1 MNRRFFAKTVTLSA
15 IGFGFTGFRNKQ
27 QFTVDEL
34 LGRAEPVL
42 FGEAFL
48 LRKEAATAFLLMQAA
63 AAEAGFSIY
72 SESSYRSYQRQ
83 EEIWTGK
90 YDRFTGEGLDPLE
103 AIKKI
108 IEYSTIPGTSRHH
121 WGTEVDIIDENKER
135 PEDPLL
141 EEHFEKGGVYGD
153 LKAWLDE
160 NRETYGFYE
169 VYNNVPVRHG
179 FHYEP
184 WHLSY
189 KAISQP
195 MLKEFLEL
203 DLKAVLQQKHLIGS
217 EHFTNDFILQYIN
230 ENMLDINPVLL

>member
-1 MNRRFFAKTVTLSA
+1 MNRRFFAKTVTMSA
-15 IGFGFTGFRNKQ
+15 LGFGFTGFSNKH
-27 QFTVDEL
+27 QFSVDEL
-34 LGRAEPVL
+34 LGRVEPIL
-42 FGEAFL
+42 FGDAYL
-48 LRKEAATAFLLMQAA
+48 LRLEAATSFMMMKAA
-63 AAEAGFSIY
+63 AAEAGFDIY

-90 YDRFTGEGLDPLE
+90 YDRFTKEGMSPLE

-121 WGTEVDIIDENKER
+121 WGTEVDIIDKNMER

-141 EEHFEKGGVYGD
+141 QEHFETGGVYEG

-169 VYNNVPVRHG
+169 VYNNTPGRRG

-203 DLKAVLQQKHLIGS
+203 DLKVVLQQKHLIGS

-230 ENMLDINPVLL
+230 ENMLDINPALL